1 MYTRFFTRAAFA
13 SLLIL
18 VVPPGNTEPAAASSP
33 QKTLL
38 FGVVPQQAAEKLA
51 QAWKPFLEYLSE
63 KTGRTFKFESA
74 ADIDAFDKRAAN
86 GEFDLVYMNP
96 MFYTQVH
103 QSVGYEVFAK
113 EKDTM
118 LKGIVVVHKNSPY
131 QKLEDLS
138 GKTIAFPGPN
148 AFASTVLPLIQFK
161 AHGIKIVPVY
171 IGSHEGVYN
180 DVARGLYTA
189 GGGVAK
195 SLAQTDSPIRDELRV
210 LWSSESYTP
219 HPFAYHPRVEPALVE
234 QLTKI
239 MFDLDNNEA
248 GKKLLKELRF
258 RGFIAAKDTE
268 YENLKLLNKLR

>member
-1 MYTRFFTRAAFA
+1 MYFSLFTRAAFA

-18 VVPPGNTEPAAASSP
+18 AMPPGHAEPAANSS

-51 QAWKPFLEYLSE
+51 QVWKPFLEYLSE

-86 GEFDLVYMNP
+86 GEFDLAYMNP

-103 QSVGYEVFAK
+103 QSVGYAAFAK

-118 LKGIVVVHKNSPY
+118 LKGIVVVQKNSPY
-131 QKLEDLS
+131 QKLEDLA

-148 AFASTVLPLIQFK
+148 SFASAILPLIQFK
-161 AHGIKIVPVY
+161 AHGVNIVPVY

-195 SLAQTDSPIRDELRV
+195 TLAQTDSLIRDELRV

-219 HPFAYHPRVEPALVE
+219 HPFAAHPRVDSALVE
-234 QLTKI
+234 QLAKI
-239 MFDLDNNEA
+239 MFDLDNNEP

-258 RGFIAAKDTE
+258 RGFVAAHDWE
-268 YENLKLLNKLR
+268 YENLKLLNKQK